1 MISVYFLYPYTSNK
15 TRHNYYITNKTWG
28 PWATS
33 LTCNDV
39 QLNQVRLIPISEQ
52 HTLPNVMGYSKIKM
66 LDLLNSHH
74 FAFIQLS
81 KIATSSFFRVV
92 FFIIKKLNSTGW
104 ISQIIARYSFR
115 RFFSLSFKINSLPP
129 LVLHSRIIRLYD
141 LNLLFSIHVIR
152 YEKTPSQ
159 MALSVT
165 HGLQYE
171 KSSLFHRC
179 IYVNTN
185 VVYFYYRDAF
195 LGVSSFFFLDSLHLV
210 WRSWYKQTCNF
221 DWLECCNI
229 NFTPHIVTPLFFM

>member
-1 MISVYFLYPYTSNK
+1 MVLLSSKYLGRTYQEISALWFPCFFLYPYTSNK
-15 TRHNYYITNKTWG
+15 TRHNYYI
-28 PWATS
+28 
-33 LTCNDV
+33 CNDV

-52 HTLPNVMGYSKIKM
+52 HTLSNVRGYSKIKM

-74 FAFIQLS
+74 FAFIQLL

-171 KSSLFHRC
+171 KSSFFHRC
-179 IYVNTN
+179 IYVNSL
-185 VVYFYYRDAF
+185 F
-195 LGVSSFFFLDSLHLV
+195 LLQRCVPRCIFFFL
-210 WRSWYKQTCNF
+210 SWFPPPGMDVMIQTN
-221 DWLECCNI
+221 L
-229 NFTPHIVTPLFFM
+229 

>member
-1 MISVYFLYPYTSNK
+1 MVLLSSKYSGKTYQEISALWFPCFFLYPYTSNK
-15 TRHNYYITNKTWG
+15 TRHNYYI
-28 PWATS
+28 
-33 LTCNDV
+33 CNDV

-52 HTLPNVMGYSKIKM
+52 HTLSNVRGYSKIKM

-179 IYVNTN
+179 IYVNSL
-185 VVYFYYRDAF
+185 F
-195 LGVSSFFFLDSLHLV
+195 LLQRCVPRCIFFFL
-210 WRSWYKQTCNF
+210 SWFPPPGMEVMIQTN
-221 DWLECCNI
+221 L
-229 NFTPHIVTPLFFM
+229 

>member
-1 MISVYFLYPYTSNK
+1 MVLLSSKYSGKTYQEISALWFPCFFLYPYTSNK
-15 TRHNYYITNKTWG
+15 TRHNYYI
-28 PWATS
+28 
-33 LTCNDV
+33 CNDV

-115 RFFSLSFKINSLPP
+115 RFFSLFFKINSLPP

-179 IYVNTN
+179 IYVNSL
-185 VVYFYYRDAF
+185 F
-195 LGVSSFFFLDSLHLV
+195 LLQRCVPRCIFFFL
-210 WRSWYKQTCNF
+210 SWFPPPGMEVMIQTN
-221 DWLECCNI
+221 L
-229 NFTPHIVTPLFFM
+229 

>member
-1 MISVYFLYPYTSNK
+1 MVLLSSKYSGKTYQKISALWFPWFFLYPYTSNK
-15 TRHNYYITNKTWG
+15 TRHNYYI
-28 PWATS
+28 
-33 LTCNDV
+33 CNDV

-179 IYVNTN
+179 IYVNSL
-185 VVYFYYRDAF
+185 F
-195 LGVSSFFFLDSLHLV
+195 LLQRCVPRCIFFFL
-210 WRSWYKQTCNF
+210 SWFPPPGMEVMIQTN
-221 DWLECCNI
+221 L
-229 NFTPHIVTPLFFM
+229 

>member
-1 MISVYFLYPYTSNK
+1 MVLLSSKYSGKTYQEISALWFPCFFLYPYTSNK
-15 TRHNYYITNKTWG
+15 TRHNYYI
-28 PWATS
+28 
-33 LTCNDV
+33 CNDV

-179 IYVNTN
+179 IYVNSL
-185 VVYFYYRDAF
+185 F
-195 LGVSSFFFLDSLHLV
+195 LLQRCVPRCIFFFL
-210 WRSWYKQTCNF
+210 SWFPPPGMEVMIQTN
-221 DWLECCNI
+221 L
-229 NFTPHIVTPLFFM
+229 